1 MVVQHPPNQDNG
13 HTPQWSNDWLNA
25 QYNNRA
31 LVPEHGQH
39 LAHWAAASAAARAS
53 QPCTLDVA
61 YSAKGAPAKET
72 LDVFPA
78 LLPDGT
84 PRRASSPLAPVL
96 VFLHGGYWRS
106 LDKADHS
113 FIAPAF
119 TAAGVCVVVPNYAL
133 CPAVTVA
140 EIGEQMLQALTWVHK
155 HIAQWGGDARRVV
168 LVGHSA
174 GGQLAAWLLAQAPY
188 MAHAAVALSG
198 LFDLEPLR
206 HTPFLQETLQLTPAQ
221 VRACSPI
228 HQSPPRHGALWALV
242 GGKES
247 AEFLRQNQLIQDVW
261 GTSVVP
267 HAQAL
272 AELHHFSILDS
283 LAQTGSEL
291 HTSVLQCLR
300 SLVSVK
306 ERHESQCRK

>member
-1 MVVQHPPNQDNG
+1 MPPSPP
-13 HTPQWSNDWLNA
+13 TPMRPDHAQPAQWDSDWLNA

-31 LVPEHGQH
+31 LVPEHGLH

-61 YSAKGAPAKET
+61 YTPRGAEAHES

-84 PRRASSPLAPVL
+84 PRSASSPLAPVL

-119 TAAGVCVVVPNYAL
+119 TTAGVCVVVPNYAL

-140 EIGEQMLQALTWVHK
+140 DIGEQMVQALTWVHT

-174 GGQLAAWLLAQAPY
+174 GGQLAAWLLAQVPH

-206 HTPFLQETLQLTPAQ
+206 HTPFLQAALHLTPEQ

-228 HQSPPRHGALWALV
+228 HQTPPADRTLWAFV
-242 GGKES
+242 GGNES
-247 AEFLRQNQLIQDVW
+247 AEFLRQNQLIQDTW
-261 GTSVVP
+261 GLNAVP
-267 HAQAL
+267 QAQAL
-272 AELHHFSILDS
+272 AGLHHFSILDN
-283 LAQTGSEL
+283 LAQADSDL
-291 HTSVLQCLR
+291 HRLVVQRLR
-300 SLVSVK
+300 SV
-306 ERHESQCRK
+306 